1 MRNRLHLAVLTLSLL
16 LLSLVSPL
24 ALADETVEI
33 VFFFSP
39 TCESCH
45 IVREQVMP
53 PFLEKYGDRL
63 IVTYVDVSAAEGLAQ
78 LETIEAHLGKANNPL
93 PVLVIGDTIIA
104 SEDVFEVEDQ
114 LAAFLSERL
123 PEHQDTAVPPTA
135 APTVAQASTST
146 TAPASH
152 ALKPI
157 HVAYIAKD
165 GCESCARAL
174 VVLETLQKEVPS
186 ITITEFN
193 HVRDGDLVEAM
204 GKYLGLPTDRR
215 MIAPSIYIG
224 KRALI
229 DSEINS
235 SAVRALLAEYAE
247 TGAPAFWEDLDVTLG
262 QQSILARF
270 RTMGP
275 LAVVMAA
282 LIDGIN
288 PCAFAT
294 IILFV
299 SYLAISRRKRAD
311 LLMIGLAFTAGV
323 FITYLLVGLGAMSL
337 LKLAN
342 TMRILGLALYSLM
355 AISCFVLAGL
365 SVRDYLMARQ
375 GRLHDMKLNLPEPLR
390 ERIKVRIR
398 AGRRASAGVA
408 FVTGLIVSVLE
419 LACTGQVYLPTISF
433 VAGIPEM
440 RASATAYLVLYNV
453 VFVIP
458 LLVVLWLAAYGVS
471 AKRFQAW
478 FVQNAAKTKLIMAVL
493 FVLLGFLL
501 LSQVITL

>member
-1 MRNRLHLAVLTLSLL
+1 
-16 LLSLVSPL
+16 
-24 ALADETVEI
+24 
-33 VFFFSP
+33 
-39 TCESCH
+39 
-45 IVREQVMP
+45 
-53 PFLEKYGDRL
+53 
-63 IVTYVDVSAAEGLAQ
+63 
-78 LETIEAHLGKANNPL
+78 
-93 PVLVIGDTIIA
+93 
-104 SEDVFEVEDQ
+104 
-114 LAAFLSERL
+114 
-123 PEHQDTAVPPTA
+123 
-135 APTVAQASTST
+135 
-146 TAPASH
+146 
-152 ALKPI
+152 
-157 HVAYIAKD
+157 
-165 GCESCARAL
+165 
-174 VVLETLQKEVPS
+174 
-186 ITITEFN
+186 
-193 HVRDGDLVEAM
+193 VRDGDLVEAI
-204 GKYLGLPTDRR
+204 GKHLGLPADRR

-224 KRALI
+224 KHALI
-229 DSEINS
+229 DGEINS
-235 SAVRALLAEYAE
+235 STVRAVLVEYAE
-247 TGAPAFWEDLDVTLG
+247 TGAPAFWEDLDVALG

-275 LAVVMAA
+275 LAVVVAA

-294 IILFV
+294 IMLFV

-337 LKLAN
+337 LKLAS
-342 TMRILGLALYSLM
+342 TMRVLGLVLYSLM
-355 AISCFVLAGL
+355 AVSCFVLAGL

-433 VAGIPEM
+433 VVGIPEM

-471 AKRFQAW
+471 AKRFQDW